1 MWDLLIQGFLNV
13 ISPLTFVLI
22 TVGVVVGIVFG
33 AVPGLTA
40 VMAIALCLPMT
51 YGLGAETGLSLLI
64 ALYVGATS
72 GGLISAILLKIPGTP
87 SSIATTFDG
96 GPMMEKGEGAKA
108 LGAGIVFS
116 FIGTILSIGAL
127 MFIAP
132 SLAQVALSFGPHE
145 YFAIAVFSLT
155 LIATLSSGSMVK
167 GVFSGVAG
175 FAISTVGIAPVD
187 AIQRFTFGQVE
198 LNSGFSIL
206 TVLVGMFAVAEIIK
220 VAESSR
226 SGTAVKVAG
235 PVASKIRG
243 FGFTLKEF
251 YGQIPN
257 TIRSSL
263 IGIGIGILPGI
274 GAGTSNIIAYIAAK
288 KRSKT
293 PEEFGKGKLDGVV
306 ASESANN
313 AGIGGAMIPLLT
325 LGIPGDAVTAILLGG
340 LMIHG
345 IQPGPML
352 FITQGELVYTIFAAL
367 MVSACLMLVLEF
379 YGLRIFIRLLA
390 IPKHVLLPVILV
402 LCAVGAFGLASRIFD
417 IWTIIGFGVLG
428 YAFVKGGIP
437 TAPFIIGFILGPMAE
452 TNFRRGLQLSEGNFL
467 GFLTNPISGVFLAL
481 AVLSIAW
488 QVYSGLR
495 SKKPASLTDALGA
508 EAADGVPDH
517 RSGGSQPR

>member
-1 MWDLLIQGFLNV
+1 MWDLLTQGFLNV
-13 ISPLTFVLI
+13 LAPDIFLLVTI
-22 TVGVVVGIVFG
+22 GVAVGIVFG

-40 VMAIALCLPMT
+40 VMAIALSLPMT
-51 YGLGAETGLSLLI
+51 YGLGAAAGISLLI
-64 ALYVGATS
+64 ALWVGATS
-72 GGLISAILLKIPGTP
+72 GALISAILLKIPGTP

-132 SLAQVALSFGPHE
+132 SLAKVALRFGPHE
-145 YFAIAVFSLT
+145 YFAIAIFSLT

-167 GVFSGVAG
+167 GVFSGVLG

-187 AIQRFTFGQVE
+187 AIPRFTFGQVE
-198 LNSGFSIL
+198 LNAGFNIL
-206 TVLVGMFAVAEIIK
+206 TVLVGMFAIAEVIK
-220 VAESSR
+220 VAESARTGS
-226 SGTAVKVAG
+226 SLKVA
-235 PVASKIRG
+235 PVITKIRG
-243 FGFTLKEF
+243 FGFTMKEF
-251 YGQIPN
+251 TGQIPN
-257 TIRSSL
+257 AIRSSL

-274 GAGTSNIIAYIAAK
+274 GAGTSNIIAYIVAK

-367 MVSACLMLVLEF
+367 VLSAVVMLILEF

-390 IPKHVLLPVILV
+390 IPKHILLPVILV

-417 IWTIIGFGVLG
+417 IWTILGFGVLG

-452 TNFRRGLQLSEGNFL
+452 TNFRRGLQLSAGEFT
-467 GFLTNPISGVFLAL
+467 GFLTNPISGIFLLL
-481 AVLSIAW
+481 AALSIAW
-488 QVYSGLR
+488 QSYSGLR
-495 SKKPASLTDALGA
+495 SRPAVTDPL
-508 EAADGVPDH
+508 EAGPADGMSDN
-517 RSGGSQPR
+517 RSSGTLPR

>member
-1 MWDLLIQGFLNV
+1 MFDLLIQGFLNV
-13 ISPLTFVLI
+13 LSPQIFLLI
-22 TVGVVVGIVFG
+22 TSGVAVGIVFG

-51 YGLGAETGLSLLI
+51 YGLGPAAGLSLLI
-64 ALYVGATS
+64 ALFVGATS
-72 GGLISAILLKIPGTP
+72 GALISAILLKIPGTP

-96 GPMMEKGEGAKA
+96 APMREKGEGAKA

-116 FIGTILSIGAL
+116 FIGTVLSIVAL

-132 SLAQVALSFGPHE
+132 SLARFALSFGPHE

-167 GVFSGVAG
+167 GIFSGVLG
-175 FAISTVGIAPVD
+175 FAVSTVGIAPVD
-187 AIQRFTFGQVE
+187 AVPRFTFGAVE
-198 LNSGFSIL
+198 LNAGFSIL
-206 TVLVGMFAVAEIIK
+206 TVLVGMFAIAEVIK
-220 VAESSR
+220 TAENARNPSDPM
-226 SGTAVKVAG
+226 AVPPLVL
-235 PVASKIRG
+235 KIKG
-243 FGFTLKEF
+243 FGFSLREF
-251 YGQIPN
+251 IGQIPN
-257 TIRSSL
+257 ALRSSA

-274 GAGTSNIIAYIAAK
+274 GAGTSNILSWIAARK
-288 KRSKT
+288 MSKT

-352 FITQGELVYTIFAAL
+352 FITQGPLVYTIFAAL
-367 MVSACLMLVLEF
+367 LVSAVMMLILEF
-379 YGLRIFIRLLA
+379 FGLRIFIRLLA
-390 IPKHVLLPVILV
+390 IPKHILLPIILV

-417 IWTIIGFGVLG
+417 IWTILAFGVLG
-428 YAFVKGGIP
+428 YAFVKAGIP

-452 TNFRRGLQLSEGNFL
+452 TNLRRGLQLSRDDFT
-467 GFLTNPISGVFLAL
+467 GFLTNPISGTFLTL
-481 AVLSIAW
+481 AALSIAW
-488 QVYSGLR
+488 QIWAGLR
-495 SKKPASLTDALGA
+495 PRKAPSLTGQDTPPIPK
-508 EAADGVPDH
+508 DP
-517 RSGGSQPR
+517 S